1 MKKIELNASM
11 TVAEGFDDFILNK
24 KSSGLAEKFYRRIE
38 LIKRQ
43 IIAKLKEAVCHV
55 LIHVG
60 MEYLGDGAG

>member
-38 LIKRQ
+38 LIKR
-43 IIAKLKEAVCHV
+43 
-55 LIHVG
+55 
-60 MEYLGDGAG
+60 